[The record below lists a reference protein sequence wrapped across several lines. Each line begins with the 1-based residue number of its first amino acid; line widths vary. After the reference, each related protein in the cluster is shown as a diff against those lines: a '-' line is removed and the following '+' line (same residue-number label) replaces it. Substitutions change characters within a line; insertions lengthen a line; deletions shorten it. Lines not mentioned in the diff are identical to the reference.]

1 MNRRQF
7 LIGAALLP
15 MGQGAFA
22 QKSAEDDPIDRVG
35 PYKADAKQVFEF
47 FLFSCF
53 YCQQYH
59 EAIASWGRSIP
70 APVKFEPVPVV
81 VDYESF
87 KGARVFYTVQ
97 RAAPERLNDFVR
109 VAFDSARK
117 GIVDLASP
125 EVLRA
130 AGVSQKAFDQAWV
143 SPAVKASIER
153 AMTLTARYG
162 VAVTPSLGIGG
173 RHVLH
178 ADQVGGDY
186 GALMRLASGFVS
198 RILEGGNA

>member
-7 LIGAALLP
+7 LIAAAALP
-15 MGQGAFA
+15 VGRAAFA

-35 PYKADAKQVFEF
+35 PFKTDAKQVFEF

-53 YCQQYH
+53 YCQQRH
-59 EAIASWGRSIP
+59 DAIASWGRSIP
-70 APVKFEPVPVV
+70 APVKFESVPVV

-87 KGARVFYTVQ
+87 KSARVYYSVQ
-97 RAAPERLNDFVR
+97 RAAPDRLNDFMR
-109 VAFDSARK
+109 VAFESARR
-117 GIVDLASP
+117 GIVDLSSP
-125 EVLRA
+125 DVLRA
-130 AGVSQKAFDQAWV
+130 AGVPQKMFDQAWA
-143 SPAVKASIER
+143 SPAVKASIEL

-162 VAVTPSLGIGG
+162 VVVTPSLGIGG

-198 RILEGGNA
+198 QILGGGNA